1 MKIINI
7 IIGFLFNVKLSRA
20 SIWFNPYKGE
30 WDYMK
35 IKRIDIVLSWF
46 KLMPISKHKKII
58 EINNYDWQQA
68 LNNAYGYDGLCSVE
82 KGKRELKSK

>member
-20 SIWFNPYKGE
+20 SRWFNPYKGKGE

-46 KLMPISKHKKII
+46 KLMPISKHKQIM
-58 EINNYDWQQA
+58 EINDYDWQQA
-68 LNNAYGYDGLCSVE
+68 LNNAYVIK
-82 KGKRELKSK
+82 KGKRELITK